1 MRNTNTYR
9 TEGDTTYIAT
19 RSGHVISIDTAD
31 VALVSGYTW
40 CIEGTGYAMS
50 RSRGPGV
57 KMHRLILNA
66 PKGVCVDHINGDPL
80 DNRRANL
87 RLCRKQQNEFNTKIR
102 TDNSSGYRGVCF
114 AKKRNM
120 FRAYITRDGRQ
131 RHLGY
136 FKTPEE
142 AAIAYN
148 GAARIVF
155 GEFARLNKIV

>member
-1 MRNTNTYR
+1 
-9 TEGDTTYIAT
+9 
-19 RSGHVISIDTAD
+19 
-31 VALVSGYTW
+31 
-40 CIEGTGYAMS
+40 
-50 RSRGPGV
+50 
-57 KMHRLILNA
+57 
-66 PKGVCVDHINGDPL
+66 
-80 DNRRANL
+80 
-87 RLCRKQQNEFNTKIR
+87 
-102 TDNSSGYRGVCF
+102 VCF